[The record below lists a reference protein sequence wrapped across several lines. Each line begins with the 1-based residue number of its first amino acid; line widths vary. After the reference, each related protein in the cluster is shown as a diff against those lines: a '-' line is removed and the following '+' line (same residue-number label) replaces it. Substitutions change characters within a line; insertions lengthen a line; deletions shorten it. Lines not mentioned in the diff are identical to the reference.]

1 MELIYLVTDGK
12 LLLQMDEVFKK
23 PATQFLLV
31 AEYLTRKKKIE
42 YDEQKAQI
50 NKGRTILN

>member
-23 PATQFLLV
+23 PATQFLFV
-31 AEYLTRKKKIE
+31 AEYLSRKKKIE
-42 YDEQKAQI
+42 YDEQKAMM
-50 NKGRTILN
+50 NKGKKVID

>member
-23 PATQFLLV
+23 PATQFLFV
-31 AEYLTRKKKIE
+31 AEYLTRKRQIE
-42 YDEQKAQI
+42 YNESKAAMSK
-50 NKGRTILN
+50 NKHSSI